1 MDILFIADPL
11 DHFKIYKD
19 TTYAMMAEA
28 ARRGHTLY
36 ACEPQHLAWVGSRV
50 EGTVQRVKI
59 VGDEA
64 DSARSRWYVAEAPE
78 LLDLKHFDAVLMRKD
93 PPFDMEYVTSTWLL
107 EMAERT
113 GARIFNKP
121 RAIRD
126 HSEKLAIGEWP
137 EFVVPTLVTRDAAR
151 LRSFHAEHGDVILKP
166 LDGMGGMGVFRV
178 KADGMNLGTIVEM
191 LSDNGARSVMAQKF
205 IPQITDGDKR
215 ILLIGGQP
223 VPYSLAR
230 IPQGNEV
237 RGNLAAGGLGRAQPL
252 TENDRRIAETL
263 GQTLFDR
270 GLLLVGLDAIGDYLT
285 EVNVTSPTCFRE
297 IMDQTGFDVAG
308 MFIDALERAA
318 GADSA
323 KN

>member
-1 MDILFIADPL
+1 
-11 DHFKIYKD
+11 
-19 TTYAMMAEA
+19 
-28 ARRGHTLY
+28 
-36 ACEPQHLAWVGSRV
+36 
-50 EGTVQRVKI
+50 
-59 VGDEA
+59 
-64 DSARSRWYVAEAPE
+64 
-78 LLDLKHFDAVLMRKD
+78 
-93 PPFDMEYVTSTWLL
+93 
-107 EMAERT
+107 MAERA
-113 GARIFNKP
+113 GARVFNKP
-121 RAIRD
+121 QAIRD
-126 HSEKLAIGEWP
+126 HSEKLAIAEWP
-137 EFVVPTLVTRDAAR
+137 QYVASTLVTRDAAR
-151 LRSFHAEHGDVILKP
+151 LRAFHAEHGDVILKP

-178 KADGMNLGTIVEM
+178 KADGMNLGSIVEM
-191 LSDNGARSVMAQKF
+191 LSENGARSVMAQKF

-252 TENDRRIAETL
+252 SARDREIAETL
-263 GQTLFDR
+263 GPELFSR

-318 GADSA
+318 S
-323 KN
+323 

>member
-28 ARRGHTLY
+28 FRRSHTLY
-36 ACEPQHLAWVGSRV
+36 ACEPQHLAWTGGVV
-50 EGTVQRVKI
+50 EAGAKRITI
-59 VGDEA
+59 VGDLA
-64 DSARSRWYVAEAPE
+64 NGDRSPWYAAEQAE
-78 LLDLKHFDAVLMRKD
+78 HRVLASFGAVLMRKD
-93 PPFDMEYVTSTWLL
+93 PPFDMEYVNATWLL
-107 EMAERT
+107 EMAECA
-113 GARIFNKP
+113 GARVFNKP
-121 RAIRD
+121 QAIRD
-126 HSEKLAIGEWP
+126 HSEKLAIAEWP
-137 EFVVPTLVTRDAAR
+137 QCVPTTLVTCDAAR
-151 LRSFHAEHGDVILKP
+151 LRAFHAEHGDVILKP

-178 KADGMNLGTIVEM
+178 KQDGMNLGSIVEM
-191 LSDNGARSVMAQKF
+191 LSENGERTVMAQKF
-205 IPQITDGDKR
+205 IPEIKDGDKR

-237 RGNLAAGGLGRAQPL
+237 RGNLAAGGLGRAQL
-252 TENDRRIAETL
+252 LSARDREIAETL
-263 GQTLFDR
+263 GPVLQAR

-308 MFIDALERAA
+308 MFIDALERAV
-318 GADSA
+318 G
-323 KN
+323 